1 MTRYAHNH
9 SLAPTAAF
17 LLPGFFL
24 FSGPQ
29 VRREQARRNT
39 AMTEAAELME
49 RIIRRDEKAL
59 DILYDRFSKALFGA
73 ILCIVKR
80 KEDAE
85 EVLCEIFLQVWDKA
99 PSYDLNRG
107 ALYTW
112 LLSMARNRAIDKI
125 RSKGYK
131 NQKQEIDPVGG
142 EMEMDDFAAPSSE
155 NALDALVLSER
166 AGTVREAL
174 TLISPDQRTV
184 LEIAY
189 FEGYTQSQIAERLG
203 LPLGTVKTRMRDGM
217 KSLQTFLAGRIE
229 WP

>member
-1 MTRYAHNH
+1 MNTVI
-9 SLAPTAAF
+9 
-17 LLPGFFL
+17 LLPGFFTISRPPR
-24 FSGPQ
+24 FSRP
-29 VRREQARRNT
+29 R
-39 AMTEAAELME
+39 MTEAAQLME
-49 RIIRRDEKAL
+49 RIIQRDEKAL
-59 DILYDRFSKALFGA
+59 DILYERFSKALYGA

-99 PSYDLNRG
+99 PSYDLSRG

-131 NQKQEIDPVGG
+131 NQKQEIDPG
-142 EMEMDDFAAPSSE
+142 EGMEDFASPSSE
-155 NALDALVLSER
+155 NALDTLVLTER

-189 FEGYTQSQIAERLG
+189 FEGYTQSQISERLG

-217 KSLQTFLAGRIE
+217 KALQTLLAGRIE